1 MIKLTKING
10 NEFVLNADLIKF
22 IEETPDTIITL
33 SNGEKVIVKED
44 TDKVIRG
51 AVEYYRQ
58 LKAFSSLDA

>member
-1 MIKLTKING
+1 MIKLTRING

-33 SNGEKVIVKED
+33 RDGDKIIVKEN
-44 TDKVIRG
+44 TDCVVKA

-58 LKAFSSLDA
+58 QKIFNSLE

>member
-1 MIKLTKING
+1 MIKLTRING

-33 SNGEKVIVKED
+33 RDGDKIIVKEN
-44 TDKVIRG
+44 TDSVVKA

-58 LKAFSSLDA
+58 QKIFSSLE